1 MNGFH
6 VIAVGWILTFNA
18 FALSR
23 QEAHE
28 LSGLWTALLRA
39 RAEDNARAHPLLR
52 LLRPRSIPLSEKGLG
67 AFADLMDRMAALR
80 PDRFSC
86 QALRRRRNH
95 WALQVALG
103 LIFGLLA
110 PLLLPMVWPA
120 AGMIAVMLF
129 MTGCVFLVPTVTL
142 WRAASAARCFS
153 TDRQRR
159 CNLPHGMS
167 SPSA

>member
-6 VIAVGWILTFNA
+6 VYAVGWVLTFNA
-18 FALSR
+18 FAVSQ

-28 LSGLWTALLRA
+28 LSGLWTALLRT
-39 RAEDNARAHPLLR
+39 RAEDNARAHLLLR
-52 LLRPRSIPLSEKGLG
+52 LLRPRSIPLSEKSLG
-67 AFADLMDRMAALR
+67 AFSELMDRMAALR

-86 QALRRRRNH
+86 EALRRRRNH

-103 LIFGLLA
+103 LLFGLVA
-110 PLLLPMVWPA
+110 SAVLPMVWPA

-129 MTGCVFLVPTVTL
+129 MVGCVFLVPTVTL
-142 WRAASAARCFS
+142 WRAAYAARCFS
-153 TDRQRR
+153 MDRQRK
-159 CNLPHGMS
+159 CSLPHGMS